1 MAVTL
6 TSIGIF
12 LEWRKEWMEVYEQAL
27 KVIKSAP
34 SLYKEDINTAYL
46 RETKTGACST
56 GMMH

>member
-12 LEWRKEWMEVYEQAL
+12 LEWRKEWMEACEQAL

-46 RETKTGACST
+46 REAKTDACST

>member
-1 MAVTL
+1 
-6 TSIGIF
+6 
-12 LEWRKEWMEVYEQAL
+12 MEACEQAL

-46 RETKTGACST
+46 CETKTDACST